1 MRLPDDDE
9 LYEVDQS
16 YLGPP
21 GRYIAVMRH
30 KAIFAWLVIAPLV
43 LVVVRRLDVPIT
55 LLTGGLLTLFTI
67 WAAMKVADH
76 TNTEVPFGALVQTLH
91 NELVTPRPAR
101 EVEQAAAGATFTR
114 ATRPG
119 GGWGRYLARG
129 RPHRSSRHKQEGDA
143 RHVA

>member
-1 MRLPDDDE
+1 VRLPDDDE

-43 LVVVRRLDVPIT
+43 LVVVRRLDVPLT

-76 TNTEVPFGALVQTLH
+76 TNAEVPFGALVQTLR

-101 EVEQAAAGATFTR
+101 EVQQATTESTLTR

-129 RPHRSSRHKQEGDA
+129 RQQRSRRHRQEGEA